1 METIT
6 ETFSKLLQVYSFQN
20 TACRY
25 GILSVPAHS
34 RLLSI
39 SLTNVFI
46 HFLIL
51 YFFLQIKY
59 NYSQM
64 DAPKPNFCLTY
75 IKPSVHMHVYFIY
88 YSSSN
93 LFQVKT
99 ITFLSHLSA
108 GIALLHSSSRGHCSS
123 RKRLGKLLK
132 SDFWKGDCFSRN
144 PENKC
149 VPKSQEQ

>member
-20 TACRY
+20 TAWRS
-25 GILSVPAHS
+25 GFLSMPAHS

-39 SLTNVFI
+39 NLTNVFI
-46 HFLIL
+46 RFLIL
-51 YFFLQIKY
+51 YSFLQIKY

-99 ITFLSHLSA
+99 ITFLSNLSS
-108 GIALLHSSSRGHCSS
+108 GMALLHSSSRGHCFS
-123 RKRLGKLLK
+123 RKWLAKLSK
-132 SDFWKGDCFSRN
+132 SDFSKGDCFSRDFK
-144 PENKC
+144 NKC